1 MLRLRPYKH
10 CDAEKI
16 ASWLQDEDV
25 YLKWGGK
32 LIGDFPLSAE
42 TIDRKYTLENGACE
56 EPDNFY
62 PWVALDDENNV
73 AGHFIMRYMHGD
85 HRIVRFGWVV
95 VDHSARG
102 KGTGTEMLRAGL
114 KYAFEILGADTVTI
128 GVYESNGPARHCYLK
143 AGFTER
149 ETVKREPWNLIEMEI
164 GRAGYQALQGL

>member
-10 CDAEKI
+10 CDAERI
-16 ASWLQDEDV
+16 AGWITDRDV
-25 YLKWGGK
+25 FLKWGGDRF
-32 LIGDFPLSAE
+32 GEFPVTAE
-42 TIDRKYTLENGACE
+42 TIDRKYTLENGDCT
-56 EPDNFY
+56 EPDNFF
-62 PWVALDDENNV
+62 PWVAIDDENNAV
-73 AGHFIMRYMHGD
+73 GHFIMRYINGD
-85 HRIVRFGWVV
+85 RRILRFGWVV
-95 VDHSARG
+95 VDSAARG
-102 KGTGTEMLRAGL
+102 KGCGTEMLRAGL

>member
-32 LIGDFPLSAE
+32 LIGEFPLSAE
-42 TIDRKYTLENGACE
+42 TIDRKYSLENGACE

-85 HRIVRFGWVV
+85 RRIVRFGWVV
-95 VDHSARG
+95 VDSSARG
-102 KGTGTEMLRAGL
+102 KGVGTEMLRAGL
-114 KYAFEILGADTVTI
+114 KYAFELLGAEVITI
-128 GVYESNGPARHCYLK
+128 GVFVNNDNAHRCYRK
-143 AGFTER
+143 AGFTDAGIVE
-149 ETVKREPWNLIEMEI
+149 KEPWNVIEMELKKEDYFAE
-164 GRAGYQALQGL
+164 GVK